1 MTALTLFAAA
11 LTAPDRRPPPE
22 FAGHAE
28 RRFAI
33 YRNNVAV
40 GLIRALE
47 TRFPVLVSL
56 LGEEFFRA
64 MAWEFTRAHPPSSP
78 VLMSF
83 GDELPAF
90 IAGFEPAEEMPYLA
104 DVARIEIARTRAYHA
119 ADVPRIGAEAF
130 SVLTP
135 DEISAM
141 HVELHPAVTV
151 LRSPHPIWAIF
162 ALASGWQPAAA
173 IDDWLPQ
180 AVVVDRPAFDAVVR
194 PLTTGAALF
203 LGELGAGQPLG
214 IAAAGVAQ
222 EAPDFD
228 LPAALAT
235 LIGNGLATRIHVL
248 DGDVS

>member
-1 MTALTLFAAA
+1 MTALALFAAA

-28 RRFAI
+28 RRFAV

-64 MAWEFTRAHPPSSP
+64 MAREFTRAHPPNSP

-83 GDELPAF
+83 GDELPDF
-90 IAGFEPAEEMPYLA
+90 IAGFEPAQEMPYLA

-119 ADVPRIGAEAF
+119 ADVPRLGADAF

-135 DEISAM
+135 PAFEAM
-141 HVELHPAVTV
+141 LVDLHPAATV
-151 LRSPHPIWAIF
+151 IHSPHPIWTI
-162 ALASGWQPAAA
+162 LSMASGWQPAAA
-173 IDDWLPQ
+173 IDDWQPQ
-180 AVVVDRPAFDAVVR
+180 AVLVDRPAFDAVIR
-194 PLTTGAALF
+194 PLTTGTALF
-203 LGELGAGQPLG
+203 LEALGTDQPLG
-214 IAAAGVAQ
+214 IAATGAAQ
-222 EAPDFD
+222 ETPDFD

-235 LIGNGLATRIHVL
+235 LIGDGLATRIHVP
-248 DGDVS
+248 DGDFS